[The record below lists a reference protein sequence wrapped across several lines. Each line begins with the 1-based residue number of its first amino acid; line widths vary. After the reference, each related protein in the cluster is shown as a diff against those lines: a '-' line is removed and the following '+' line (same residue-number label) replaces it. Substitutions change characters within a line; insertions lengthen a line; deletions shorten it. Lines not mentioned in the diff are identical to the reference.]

1 MTGDDYDRV
10 FLDQDQPRLHVLL
23 HPLGQA
29 PHHWHHPLLLPG
41 HHQPE
46 DLPQDEAEQPLHRQK
61 QIIVHEESWK
71 SCCYSHSY
79 R

>member
-23 HPLGQA
+23 HPLDQA

-41 HHQPE
+41 LHEHE
-46 DLPQDEAEQPLHRQK
+46 DLLQVHHHFQSFEGNYVIFCQEETK
-61 QIIVHEESWK
+61 Q
-71 SCCYSHSY
+71 
-79 R
+79 